1 MLYQVAQKNYQ
12 SSRHIERDQLVLQ
25 HLGLVRHVLGRL
37 IADLPPHVDLENLEG
52 AGLLGLV
59 EAAARFDPAR
69 SVDFAHY
76 ATRRVRGAILD
87 ELRRNCP
94 LPQQQLQLWAEI
106 RELTA
111 NCEVYPSTAE
121 IAGKLGTTEVMIADC
136 LEAVRLLRHEEWCDE
151 LMPRHEKSLESSS
164 VERQELCQALS
175 EAIVQLP
182 DRLRAIVSMYYVD
195 ELRLKEIGEV
205 LELSESRVSRLLTE
219 AQLRLKRI
227 LSQHRRGEGLET

>member
-12 SSRHIERDQLVLQ
+12 SSRHVERDQLVLQ

-37 IADLPPHVDLENLEG
+37 IAELPAQVDLENLEG

-59 EAAARFDPAR
+59 EAAARFDPTR
-69 SVDFAHY
+69 GVEFVHY
-76 ATRRVRGAILD
+76 ASRRVRGAMID

-94 LPQQQLQLWAEI
+94 LPQQQLQLWTEI

-111 NCEVYPSTAE
+111 ACEVYPSTAE
-121 IAGKLGTTEVMIADC
+121 ISLRLGVPEQSIIDC
-136 LEAVRLLRHEEWCDE
+136 LDAVRLLRHEEWREE
-151 LMPRHEKSLESSS
+151 LAPSQGGTAEQTDI
-164 VERQELCQALS
+164 ERQELCNALS
-175 EAIVQLP
+175 EAIMQLP
-182 DRLRAIVSMYYVD
+182 ERLRAIVSMYYLD

-205 LELSESRVSRLLTE
+205 LELSESRVSRLLTD

-227 LSQHRRGEGLET
+227 LSQSRSNKGTEP